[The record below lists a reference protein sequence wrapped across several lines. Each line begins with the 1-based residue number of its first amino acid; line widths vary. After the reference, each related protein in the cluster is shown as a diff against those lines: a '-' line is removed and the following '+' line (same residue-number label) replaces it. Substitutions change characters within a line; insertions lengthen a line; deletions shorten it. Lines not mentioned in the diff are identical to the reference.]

1 MESREVER
9 GGCVLQLS
17 QRQKPIWKLALSR
30 WGEGEGD
37 HDWDAV
43 GDCSSQGVLFWAHG
57 DRVWCLFLKKI
68 EPEPLFIAGGH
79 GHRQE
84 MAGAEAVQAPAQA
97 GLGVGSFPGPL
108 PTPPQPP
115 RKCLWDLDIPY
126 QRMTG

>member
-1 MESREVER
+1 MA
-9 GGCVLQLS
+9 VLQLS
-17 QRQKPIWKLALSR
+17 QPAGADLEACPQQV
-30 WGEGEGD
+30 GGGEGD

-43 GDCSSQGVLFWAHG
+43 GDCSSQGVLFWARG
-57 DRVWCLFLKKI
+57 DRVWYLFLKKI